1 MNTESITLYYRAG
14 SSDKV
19 YHAAVDERPGGYVV
33 NFAYGRRGATMQ
45 TGTKTFTPV
54 TFDDAKKIYNKLV
67 REKTQKGYTPGAN
80 GTPYSSTENA
90 QRSTGILPQLLNPVD
105 ERQLEKLL
113 NDSDF
118 WMQEKLDG
126 RRVIIQA
133 GENITGI
140 NRKGLTIGLP
150 ESIVNSAAKIGVPF
164 TLDGEAIGDTFHA
177 FDLLEFNGVNYRTRP
192 FKERYTTLVA
202 LIGTGVGSI
211 ELVPVAR
218 TAAEKRADF
227 SRLKTDKA
235 EGVVF
240 KRVDAQY
247 TPGRP
252 ASGGPQLKF
261 KFVAT
266 GTFIVA
272 GVNAGKRSVGLEV
285 INATGHRQYVGNV
298 TVPVNQPV
306 PNRGALVE
314 CRYLYAYR
322 EGCLYQ
328 PLMLGIRDDL
338 DASACTIEQL
348 KYRSD
353 DDDDDDDMVA

>member
-1 MNTESITLYYRAG
+1 MNKESTTLYYRSG

-33 NFAYGRRGATMQ
+33 NFAYGRRGSTLQ
-45 TGTKTFTPV
+45 SGTKTHVPV
-54 TFDDAKKIYNKLV
+54 SFDDAQKIYNKLV
-67 REKTQKGYTPGAN
+67 REKTAKGYTPGAN
-80 GTPYSSTENA
+80 GTPYSGTENA

-113 NDSDF
+113 NDADY
-118 WMQEKLDG
+118 WMQEKKDG

-133 GENITGI
+133 GDKITGI
-140 NRKGLTIGLP
+140 NRKGLVIALP

-164 TLDGEAIGDTFHA
+164 ILDGEAIGDTFHT
-177 FDLLEFNGVNYRTRP
+177 FDLLELNGVNLRTRP

-202 LIGTGVGSI
+202 LIGTGVDSI
-211 ELVPVAR
+211 ELVPVGR
-218 TAAEKRADF
+218 TAAEKHADF
-227 SRLKTDKA
+227 SRLKADKA

-240 KRVDAQY
+240 KNADAPY

-261 KFVAT
+261 KFVTT

-285 INATGHRQYVGNV
+285 FNAEGQRQYVGNV
-298 TVPVNQPV
+298 TVP
-306 PNRGALVE
+306 PNHKMPKVGELAE
-314 CRYLYAYR
+314 IRYLYCFR
-322 EGCLYQ
+322 EGCLFQ
-328 PLMLGIRDDL
+328 PFYLGIRDDI
-338 DASACTIEQL
+338 DANACTVAQL
-348 KYRSD
+348 KFKPEED
-353 DDDDDDDMVA
+353 DDTGV